1 MSRGRFWLERIDPDR
16 SRRYKGLR
24 LVAAYGLGAWLGSLL
39 SPALGSGASA
49 SLALV
54 TGNFALWASVSE
66 SRVQRA
72 HAALDL
78 VLLCAAAT
86 LGALLFIALLPW
98 LNRIVPS
105 GPELTLVTGAFLAGS
120 LKRFGLLGA
129 GVGSQLYIGQL
140 LAYGTGLTGA
150 DVPAVLLAGLA
161 AAVATLLPRALIGP
175 AHQPLPPPAPSIL
188 STGIRGIPGEL
199 AMGLQAAIGAL
210 AVVVL
215 DAAFH
220 LQQPAWAITAC
231 TYVIAGT
238 ASGTALRVRQRILG
252 TWVGVLLALAC
263 LPIAEQVPLLAWSA
277 AAVAMV
283 LYALTLPD
291 RYDIPCGAFAF
302 TLVLTLAASGEHSVP
317 LLASRAWET
326 TLGGALGLL
335 SARFVMPLKPGRTK
349 T

>member
-1 MSRGRFWLERIDPDR
+1 MSPGHSWLERIDPDR

-24 LVAAYGLGAWLGSLL
+24 LVAAYGLGAWLGSML
-39 SPALGSGASA
+39 SSALGSGTSA

-86 LGALLFIALLPW
+86 LGALLFIVLLPW
-98 LNRIVPS
+98 LNRIGPS
-105 GPELTLVTGAFLAGS
+105 GPELTLVTGAFLAGL

-161 AAVATLLPRALIGP
+161 AAVATLLPRAFIGP

-210 AVVVL
+210 AVVAL

-263 LPIAEQVPLLAWSA
+263 LPIAEHVPLLAWAA

-335 SARFVMPLKPGRTK
+335 SARFVMPLKLRQTE

>member
-1 MSRGRFWLERIDPDR
+1 M
-16 SRRYKGLR
+16 
-24 LVAAYGLGAWLGSLL
+24 LGC
-39 SPALGSGASA
+39 ALGTGMRA

-66 SRVQRA
+66 SRVHRA

-78 VLLCAAAT
+78 VLLCATAT
-86 LGALLFIALLPW
+86 LGTLLFIALLPW
-98 LNRIVPS
+98 LTRIGPS
-105 GPELTLVTGAFLAGS
+105 GPELTLVTGAFLAGC

-140 LAYGTGLTGA
+140 LAYGTGLTVA
-150 DVPAVLLAGLA
+150 DFPAVLLAGLA
-161 AAVATLLPRALIGP
+161 ATVAALVPRAFIGP
-175 AHQPLPPPAPSIL
+175 AHQPLTPPPASVL
-188 STGIRGIPGEL
+188 TTGIRGMPGEL

-210 AVVVL
+210 AVMAL

-238 ASGTALRVRQRILG
+238 ASGTALRVRERILG

-263 LPIAEQVPLLAWSA
+263 LPIAEHVPLLAWA
-277 AAVAMV
+277 AAAAAIAMV

-291 RYDIPCGAFAF
+291 RYDIPCGAFTF

-335 SARFVMPLKPGRTK
+335 SARFVMPLKPHRAAR
-349 T
+349 